1 MVMGPTHAVSG
12 AAAWLAGAG
21 ATAAVVGYHQT
32 PLELAVYTVVCAG
45 AALLP
50 DLDCSGA
57 VLKNK
62 GGATVARTFGVVS
75 LFIAEVVEKFA
86 LLVYRATSTRHDEKR
101 TNGHRTLTH
110 TWLFNVL
117 LGVGIAV
124 LCEKVGKPA
133 VIGVLFF
140 TFGLAVRGLMADVA
154 RKSGWIPITAMS
166 GAAACLAIMTL
177 PGDRG
182 YPLLGL
188 AVGAGGVIHTFGD
201 MLTRHGCP
209 VLWPIIWHRQRW
221 WEFGMPDLLAVKV
234 DGWFER
240 VVLLPG
246 LTIAAFCAAAWTVPQ
261 VRALVD
267 SAVTLA
273 SSQ

>member
-21 ATAAVVGYHQT
+21 ATAAWLGYHQS
-32 PLELAVYTVVCAG
+32 PLELAVYTAVCAG
-45 AALLP
+45 AALMP

-57 VLKNK
+57 VLKNR

-75 LFIAEVVEKFA
+75 LFIAEVVEKFS
-86 LLVYRATSTRHDEKR
+86 LFVYRLTSTRHDERR

-117 LGVGIAV
+117 LGLGVAV
-124 LCEKVGKPA
+124 LCERVGKPA
-133 VIGVLFF
+133 AVGVLFF

-154 RKSGWIPITAMS
+154 RKSGWILVTALS
-166 GAAACLAIMTL
+166 AAAAVLAIMTL
-177 PGDRG
+177 PADRG

-188 AVGAGGVIHTFGD
+188 AVGAGGVIHTLGD
-201 MLTRHGCP
+201 MLTRAGCP
-209 VLWPIIWHRQRW
+209 VLWPIIFRRQRW
-221 WEFGMPDLLAVKV
+221 SEFGIPDAFAVRA

-240 VVLLPG
+240 AVLLPG
-246 LTIAAFCAAAWTVPQ
+246 LAILGFCAGAWTIPQ
-261 VRALVD
+261 VRDMVD
-267 SAVTLA
+267 SVVAQA
-273 SSQ
+273 SQ

>member
-12 AAAWLAGAG
+12 ATAWLAGAG
-21 ATAAVVGYHQT
+21 LTASVLGYHQT
-32 PLELAVYTVVCAG
+32 PIELAVYTAVCAG
-45 AALLP
+45 SALLP

-75 LFIAEVVEKFA
+75 LFLAEVVEKFA
-86 LLVYRATSTRHDEKR
+86 LGVYRLTKTRHDEKR

-117 LGVGIAV
+117 LGIGVAA
-124 LCEKVGKPA
+124 LCNSVGKWA

-154 RKSGWIPITAMS
+154 RKSGWILVTALS
-166 GAAACLAIMTL
+166 ACAAGLAIMTL
-177 PGDRG
+177 PADRG

-201 MLTRHGCP
+201 MITRHGCP

-221 WEFGMPDLLAVKV
+221 WEFGVPKAMAVKV

-240 VVLLPG
+240 AVLLPG
-246 LTIAAFCAAAWTVPQ
+246 LTIAAFAAAAWTVPV
-261 VRALVD
+261 VRSWVD

-273 SSQ
+273 SQ